1 LSGSRAQPVVTAFF
15 VFGLAGVGLDV
26 VRDAARTHRSRLATA
41 VLLIGLVAL
50 EGTWWANRYL
60 RTAAPIDLPL
70 DAEYLS
76 SLRPGSDPFRIAPLS
91 RSPPTYAMA
100 VPLGLELITGYTGF
114 NDKRYQ
120 TYLDVLATGRP
131 AAPRPVV
138 WIDVPSIARPDLLA
152 ALNVRYVVS
161 PRPVDPAPSGF
172 TLAHV
177 YEDQPQFV
185 FYQGMTKGPVYV
197 YRNDRFLQRAFFV
210 DAVQTVTDEAA
221 MTDAVLDADV
231 RETAVVLGA
240 ESGPSPH
247 DAADAVTVRESGNG
261 GLRVT
266 THAARRRFLVVSEVW
281 NPGWHA
287 RVDGRDAALYQTDI
301 ALQGLWLDAGDHVV
315 ELRFWPAG
323 LTAGLVVTGLTAL
336 TVLVLVGVE
345 IRRRRQSP

>member
-1 LSGSRAQPVVTAFF
+1 VT
-15 VFGLAGVGLDV
+15 G
-26 VRDAARTHRSRLATA
+26 
-41 VLLIGLVAL
+41 
-50 EGTWWANRYL
+50 Y
-60 RTAAPIDLPL
+60 
-70 DAEYLS
+70 
-76 SLRPGSDPFRIAPLS
+76 DPFNFR
-91 RSPPTYAMA
+91 
-100 VPLGLELITGYTGF
+100 
-114 NDKRYQ
+114 RYQ
-120 TYLDVLATGRP
+120 TYMDVLRYNRVIGDRAF
-131 AAPRPVV
+131 V
-138 WIDVPSIARPDLLA
+138 WLNVDRIARPDLLA

-231 RETAVVLGA
+231 RQTAVVLGA
-240 ESGPSPH
+240 QSGPSPH
-247 DAADAVTVRESGNG
+247 DGADAVTVRESRNG
-261 GLRVT
+261 GLRLT

-281 NPGWHA
+281 NPGWRA